1 MTTVPR
7 LAAVALFAVL
17 AVLAVPLTARADL
30 ANVSGRIAV
39 LRVHDVGTK
48 YGPPND
54 QIDVEVVVTLQNQP
68 GKAYGFQLRGDGN
81 AQARRAMLD
90 LLRDAFVAGIPVS
103 MDFNITPG
111 KNNGVVLRVWLAK

>member
-1 MTTVPR
+1 MTPLMTPAT
-7 LAAVALFAVL
+7 LALLALLV
-17 AVLAVPLTARADL
+17 VAVPAHADL
-30 ANVSGRIAV
+30 RNVTGRIAV

-48 YGPPND
+48 YGPPTD

-68 GKAYGFQLRGDGN
+68 GKAFGFQLRGDGH

-90 LLRDAFVAGIPVS
+90 LLRDAFTANLPVS

-111 KNNGVVLRVWLAK
+111 KNNGVVIRTWLAR

>member
-1 MTTVPR
+1 MKTTVTVAT
-7 LAAVALFAVL
+7 LALLALFA
-17 AVLAVPLTARADL
+17 APPPAHADL
-30 ANVSGRIAV
+30 LNVSGRIAV

-48 YGPPND
+48 YGPPAD

-90 LLRDAFVAGIPVS
+90 LLRDAFVANIPVS
-103 MDFNITPG
+103 MDANVAPG
-111 KNNGVVLRVWLAK
+111 KNNAVVIRVWLAK